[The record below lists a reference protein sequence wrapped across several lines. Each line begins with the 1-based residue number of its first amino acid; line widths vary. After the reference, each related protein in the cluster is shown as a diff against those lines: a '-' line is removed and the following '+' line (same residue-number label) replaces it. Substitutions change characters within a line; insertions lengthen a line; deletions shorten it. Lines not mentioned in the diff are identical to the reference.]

1 MKLKYYLRG
10 LGMGIVVTTLILSVA
25 LHNKGQMT
33 DAEVIERA
41 EELGMVQAYESG
53 VLDEKEQSGESA
65 EKQEEQRSDTSTEKQ
80 EEQQSDTSEE
90 KQEVAESESDA
101 EKQEEQSGMS
111 AKEQE
116 EQSDTSAE
124 KQEEESITEAEQKQ
138 PDAVN
143 KTAKE
148 AEAVE
153 GEKEDTN
160 ISAQTVVITING
172 GDGSATVAKKLQDA
186 GIVADAKAF
195 DRFLCENGYDKRLCT
210 GDHTIPMNADDA
222 TIAKLLTSKQ

>member
-53 VLDEKEQSGESA
+53 VLDEQEQSG
-65 EKQEEQRSDTSTEKQ
+65 KSTEKQ
-80 EEQQSDTSEE
+80 EEQQPHTSEE
-90 KQEVAESESDA
+90 KQEVKQSDTSKEKQEVDQSEPGE
-101 EKQEEQSGMS
+101 EKQEEQSGMG
-111 AKEQE
+111 AKEQDK
-116 EQSDTSAE
+116 QSDTSAE
-124 KQEEESITEAEQKQ
+124 KQEEGSATGAEQKKSD
-138 PDAVN
+138 DAD
-143 KTAKE
+143 KTDLE
-148 AEAVE
+148 AEETE

-172 GDGSATVAKKLQDA
+172 GDGSDMVAKKLQDA
-186 GIVADAKAF
+186 GIVADARTF

-210 GDHTIPMNADDA
+210 GEHRIPMNADDA

>member
-10 LGMGIVVTTLILSVA
+10 LGIGIVVTTLILSVA

-53 VLDEKEQSGESA
+53 VLDEKEQSGES
-65 EKQEEQRSDTSTEKQ
+65 TEKQ
-80 EEQQSDTSEE
+80 EEQKSDTSKEKQEVKQSDTSEE
-90 KQEVAESESDA
+90 KQEVAQSESGR

-111 AKEQE
+111 ANKQDK
-116 EQSDTSAE
+116 QSDTSAE
-124 KQEEESITEAEQKQ
+124 KQEEESATETEQKQ
-138 PDAVN
+138 SDDADE
-143 KTAKE
+143 TSQE
-148 AEAVE
+148 AQEAE
-153 GEKEDTN
+153 GEKEDTDMP
-160 ISAQTVVITING
+160 AQTVVITING

-186 GIVADAKAF
+186 GIVADAKTF
-195 DRFLCENGYDKRLCT
+195 DRYLCENGYDKRLCT
-210 GDHTIPMNADDA
+210 GDHTIPMDADDA

>member
-53 VLDEKEQSGESA
+53 VLDEQEKPDQSDVNEETQQPDTSK
-65 EKQEEQRSDTSTEKQ
+65 EKQEVK
-80 EEQQSDTSEE
+80 QSDTNEE
-90 KQEVAESESDA
+90 KQEVAQSESDE
-101 EKQEEQSGMS
+101 EKQEEQSGTS
-111 AKEQE
+111 EGKQE

-124 KQEEESITEAEQKQ
+124 KQEEESVTEAEQKQ
-138 PDAVN
+138 PDAAN

-186 GIVADAKAF
+186 GIVADAKTF
-195 DRFLCENGYDKRLCT
+195 DRYLCENGYDKRLCT